1 MTDSSGVAS
10 TAGIP
15 TSAAPTAASRRTR
28 VEEIVFGVTKPRTL
42 DGVPRI
48 ALLGALVVA
57 GFVIAIARTPMH
69 SWNVLWAEDGAVFIP
84 DALVGSPLVIFEPYA
99 GYMHLVPRISA
110 MIAAQFPLQVVP
122 LAVTIAAA
130 LVISLAAAAGFAFL
144 ETRIRSIPL
153 RLAAWIAMLALP
165 IMGAEAANNL
175 ANLHWYLMVA
185 AFCAVVIRARSTA
198 MTVVQCVVV
207 VAAVMSDPLT
217 LLLLPVVAFRWW
229 LLPSRRDRSL
239 VVAFITAGVIQLI
252 VVLAGAIGGEGRP
265 APTGFPTPGDLLDF
279 YSYRVVLTAVV
290 GLTRAQALGETGPL
304 ALPGLATAAATAVL
318 IAMAYR
324 DFDRRVVISAFGAGS
339 ILFAAIVYS
348 LQWTMLEPGGA
359 RSLYAGD
366 RYAVVPTALLIIA
379 LVLAADA
386 FAAHRRRSWARRVI
400 GVAVLIAIAIPVALD
415 YRSANYREGAP
426 PWDAALQ
433 EAAALCDAG
442 DDLDGFIL
450 VRSAPL
456 QWGGVLISCTRVTD
470 AVSG

>member
-1 MTDSSGVAS
+1 MTDSSAVAS
-10 TAGIP
+10 
-15 TSAAPTAASRRTR
+15 APSPAVRTVASRRGL
-28 VEEIVFGVTKPRTL
+28 VEEIVFGVTKPPTL
-42 DGVPRI
+42 EGVPRI
-48 ALLGALVVA
+48 ALLGALVAA
-57 GFVIAIARTPMH
+57 GFLIALARTPMH

-84 DALVGSPLVIFEPYA
+84 DALVGSALVIFEPYA
-99 GYMHLVPRISA
+99 GYMHLVPRMGA
-110 MIAAQFPLQVVP
+110 MFAALFPLQIVP

-130 LVISLAAAAGFAFL
+130 LVISLAAAAGFVFL

-153 RLAAWIAMLALP
+153 RLAAWFAMLALP

-175 ANLHWYLMVA
+175 ANLHWYLMIA
-185 AFCAVVIRARSTA
+185 AFCAVVIRARSNA
-198 MTVVQCVVV
+198 VTVLQCVVV

-217 LLLLPVVAFRWW
+217 LLLLPVIAFRWW
-229 LLPSRRDRSL
+229 LLPARRDRSL
-239 VVAFITAGVIQLI
+239 VVAFVTAGVIQLI

-304 ALPGLATAAATAVL
+304 VLPGLATAAAAAVL
-318 IAMAYR
+318 VAMAYR
-324 DFDRRVVISAFGAGS
+324 DVDRRVVIAAFGAGS

-386 FAAHRRRSWARRVI
+386 FAAHRRRRLARRLI
-400 GVAVLIAIAIPVALD
+400 GVAVLIAITIPVAMD

-426 PWDAALQ
+426 PWDMALQ
-433 EAAALCDAG
+433 EAAVLCDTG
-442 DDLDGFIL
+442 QDLDGFVL
-450 VRSAPL
+450 VRSAPM
-456 QWGGVLISCTRVTD
+456 QWGGVLISCARVTD